1 MGANRYA
8 FKTHDMGG
16 RLSWNLRPAVSVHM
30 KDWEAKRQE
39 MQKVCQNY
47 HGPEWYTNFYKQF
60 DASVTVHNT
69 NFAKPATEIMA
80 LLRRNGTLIKTP
92 FDEDIEW
99 VYFELWHHE
108 GRRARHG
115 AAMMGPDYVQ
125 WHGFYEVAK
134 HFYFKFLPLARKMG
148 AEAAVSDILSRP
160 EHQWIRGTKPDGMR
174 LQEAAIQEWNRV
186 RQDATAK
193 RTSES
198 H

>member
-39 MQKVCQNY
+39 MQKVCQNC